1 MRRRL
6 WDFLGKWL
14 VYRGNAN
21 TMFAL
26 AGKRH
31 GWQRKGGPV
40 MMRSTSPLSFRK
52 STVVASIRVWGGQSF
67 LRGFY
72 GSLRYEPCTQFINVS
87 QRTLHIY
94 FIDGCRHITS
104 KQRLVSKLPDRCFRF
119 DFAWLVTLNLVW
131 QAYYYPESAFRNLSS
146 IFIEES
152 MKTF

>member
-6 WDFLGKWL
+6 CDFLGKWL

-31 GWQRKGGPV
+31 GWQRKGGHV
-40 MMRSTSPLSFRK
+40 MMRNIWPLSFRK
-52 STVVASIRVWGGQSF
+52 STVVASIRVRGGQPF

-87 QRTLHIY
+87 QRTRHICWHFSAMSPAIHKIVSKKRCQSY
-94 FIDGCRHITS
+94 FISRRSPHHAKS
-104 KQRLVSKLPDRCFRF
+104 KNRDL
-119 DFAWLVTLNLVW
+119 
-131 QAYYYPESAFRNLSS
+131 
-146 IFIEES
+146 
-152 MKTF
+152 